1 MKMIIWVLWPAFAA
15 AGIAELVF
23 FTLID
28 PQQLFLLGQPI
39 EVSPMAA
46 YSIGFLLFWLV
57 CTGASLMTYFMLP
70 AEIKKALSRHADE
83 HPDLTRRGRTRPA
96 Q

>member
-15 AGIAELVF
+15 AGIAEVVF

-39 EVSPMAA
+39 NVSPMTT
-46 YSIGFLLFWLV
+46 YSIGFLMFWLV
-57 CTGASLMTYFMLP
+57 CAGASLMTYFMLP
-70 AEIKKALSRHADE
+70 ADVKNALTRHAED
-83 HPDLTRRGRTRPA
+83 HPDLTRRGRAKAA